1 MYVILFVE
9 IDDDSL
15 RRSLLEFPVS
25 LGSDVA
31 MEEVN
36 KIVAE
41 TGGTFGRVGASR
53 ESEDFK
59 WPFGDPLTEKMGR
72 RFVVPSAKTAE
83 ELSSEKISLNSKFEK
98 LVDVIC
104 YQSFYLC

>member
-1 MYVILFVE
+1 
-9 IDDDSL
+9 
-15 RRSLLEFPVS
+15 
-25 LGSDVA
+25 

-41 TGGTFGRVGASR
+41 TGGSLGRVGASR

-59 WPFGDPLTEKMGR
+59 RPFGDPLTEKMGR
-72 RFVVPSAKTAE
+72 RFVVPSTKKFERRFGVPSAKTAE
-83 ELSSEKISLNSKFEK
+83 EMSSEKISLNSKFEK

-104 YQSFYLC
+104 YQSFYLW